1 MSDFYIGQVL
11 LAGFNFAPK
20 NFAACNG
27 QIAPIAQNTA
37 LFSLLGTQF
46 GGNGSTT
53 FALPDLRGRTPIG
66 FSLPLS
72 MPVGQAG
79 GSESVPLASNQ
90 LPFHTHRVNASTA
103 PGDNRVPVGG
113 VHAAGTEAG
122 APVNLYGPMGN
133 AVPLHEQSLGL
144 AGSGQ
149 AHPNMQP
156 YAVINFCIA
165 LAGLYPLRP

>member
-46 GGNGSTT
+46 GGNGTTT

-72 MPVGQAG
+72 MPVGQSG
-79 GSESVPLASNQ
+79 GAESVTLAGNH
-90 LPFHTHRVNASTA
+90 LPVHSHRVNASTA

-113 VHAAGTEAG
+113 VYAAGTDAG
-122 APVNLYGPMGN
+122 VPVNLYGPMSSGT
-133 AVPLHEQSLGL
+133 PLHEQSVGS

-149 AHPNMQP
+149 AHSNMQP

-165 LAGLYPLRP
+165 LGGLYPVR